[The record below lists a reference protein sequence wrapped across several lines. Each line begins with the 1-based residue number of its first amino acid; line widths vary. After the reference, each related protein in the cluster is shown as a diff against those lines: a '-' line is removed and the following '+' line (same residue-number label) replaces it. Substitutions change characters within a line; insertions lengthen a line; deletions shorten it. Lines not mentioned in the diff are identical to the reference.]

1 MTGRVCIA
9 GDGPCAVNTAK
20 ELLIHG
26 IDTVLVSRR
35 KIAQSELPD
44 NMSREGG
51 AGISVYG
58 NAEISGCSGC
68 VNDFRITIHQNG
80 AGAITENVTGIVIA
94 EEYQRKDNF
103 ETYGLKPSHA
113 VTSLSEMVRVME
125 NKSDQVAFPPKGSG
139 ILFLTGCFQESNPV
153 VLYDVMNCALQLRK
167 EYHQDVFILT
177 GNLKVAGE
185 GLEALYRQTR
195 TAGVFYIKVNQ
206 VLPEIE
212 QSDEGKVTVS
222 CQDEILHTAMRLSP
236 DLVVVDETLLPS
248 EYLMKLAKVFEL
260 NQDKAGFLQSDNV
273 HRNPVFTNRRG
284 VLVVGPS
291 RGILERREILNDVG
305 NVTIAMMNQIRGK
318 IDSAS
323 VGKARIGVVECAR
336 CLTCFRICP
345 YKAIRLEDRVT
356 VYEDACE
363 GCGICIAECPR
374 EYITWTGPGM
384 ADELEKIQIS
394 GIADPADRFS
404 PVMVA
409 FCCQRSAGRSVRT
422 AKDRSPELPEG
433 LKIVEVPCAGGIS
446 TDHIL
451 RTFQKGADGIILL
464 TCHPGNCHSEV
475 GNQYAKSRA
484 DHVGKRLSAMG
495 FEKERLQVDTIAANM
510 DREFVRV
517 INSFQKKLMEI
528 GPSLI
533 RKSLKH

>member
-1 MTGRVCIA
+1 
-9 GDGPCAVNTAK
+9 
-20 ELLIHG
+20 
-26 IDTVLVSRR
+26 
-35 KIAQSELPD
+35 
-44 NMSREGG
+44 
-51 AGISVYG
+51 
-58 NAEISGCSGC
+58 
-68 VNDFRITIHQNG
+68 
-80 AGAITENVTGIVIA
+80 
-94 EEYQRKDNF
+94 
-103 ETYGLKPSHA
+103 
-113 VTSLSEMVRVME
+113 
-125 NKSDQVAFPPKGSG
+125 
-139 ILFLTGCFQESNPV
+139 
-153 VLYDVMNCALQLRK
+153 
-167 EYHQDVFILT
+167 
-177 GNLKVAGE
+177 VAGH
-185 GLEALYRQTR
+185 GLEALYRQTG

-212 QSDEGKVTVS
+212 QSDEGNVTVIY
-222 CQDEILHTAMRLSP
+222 QDEILQTVMRLSP

-248 EYLMKLAKVFEL
+248 EYLVKLAKVFEL

-284 VLVVGPS
+284 ILVVGPS
-291 RGILERREILNDVG
+291 RGILESRETLNDAG
-305 NVTIAMMNQIRGK
+305 NAALAMLQQISGN

-345 YKAIRLEDRVT
+345 YKAIRLEGRVT

-374 EYITWTGPGM
+374 EYITWVGPGLS
-384 ADELEKIQIS
+384 DHLEKIHIP
-394 GIADPADRFS
+394 GIDDPAGHFS
-404 PVMVA
+404 PVIVA
-409 FCCQRSAGRSVRT
+409 FCCQRSAGRSVRP
-422 AKDRSPELPEG
+422 AKDQSPELPEG

-528 GPSLI
+528 GPSMI
-533 RKSLKH
+533 RKRLKH